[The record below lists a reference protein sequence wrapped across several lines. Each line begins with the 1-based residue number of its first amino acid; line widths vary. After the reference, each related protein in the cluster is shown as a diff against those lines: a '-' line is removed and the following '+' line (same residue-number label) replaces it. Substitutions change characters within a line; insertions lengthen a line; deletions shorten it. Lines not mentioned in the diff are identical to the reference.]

1 MLFSQILL
9 VAAFVLFVLAG
20 IGVPSGRFNLTAF
33 GLACAMLAALLGYGG
48 GVFAN

>member
-20 IGVPSGRFNLTAF
+20 IGIPAGRYSLGWF
-33 GLACAMLAALLGYGG
+33 GLACAMLAALLGSGG
-48 GVFAN
+48 LFAH

>member
-1 MLFSQILL
+1 MLFAQILL

-20 IGVPSGRFNLTAF
+20 IGIPSGRYNLIGW

-48 GVFAN
+48 LFAR

>member
-20 IGVPSGRFNLTAF
+20 IGVPSGRYGLGWF
-33 GLACAMLAALLGYGG
+33 GLACAMLAALLGAGSL
-48 GVFAN
+48 FTR